1 MISVSKRVIV
11 AFSTILSF
19 WLLYTVSTLDSILRV
34 WADLCFD
41 FHYLLILFL
50 SSSIE
55 IFSFLTS
62 SSRAWT
68 EYSIYKLMVFSL
80 FSTTSS
86 SLNFPATVDPLKGFT
101 TIRQMSRR
109 QTKLILL
116 FNRTVF
122 HCQKCAMSFRIE
134 FPIVNNSQYIW
145 RQFDMLRIIKIRK
158 QSLSL
163 AEFVFRPL

>member
-1 MISVSKRVIV
+1 MISVSKWVIV

-19 WLLYTVSTLDSILRV
+19 WLLYIVSTLDSILRV

-41 FHYLLILFL
+41 FHYLLILFV

-55 IFSFLTS
+55 IFSFLIS
-62 SSRAWT
+62 SSRACT
-68 EYSIYKLMVFSL
+68 EHSIYKLMVFSL

-158 QSLSL
+158 QSLSI
-163 AEFVFRPL
+163 AEFGFRPL